1 MGAIRHGDTPS
12 GTGGEGGGGVLWPMT
27 SSDLKFRKIID
38 VQSSWI
44 VTDFSYVYL
53 IVDWKRSLNIYEI
66 S

>member
-12 GTGGEGGGGVLWPMT
+12 GTGGEGGGDVLWPMT

-38 VQSSWI
+38 VQSSSI

-53 IVDWKRSLNIYEI
+53 IVD
-66 S
+66 